1 LVTSSL
7 SRLVDDYLA
16 DCRARGLSPKTIKL
30 AYGYPLHHVLLPWCR
45 ARDIAEPVQ
54 LDNRVL
60 NRLTSELLETGGRR
74 GKLSRFTVDTYVR
87 NINLFLGWCRREG
100 AIGDVRAQPP
110 KLPRRVLD
118 VLSREQVERMED
130 VARNERDKVIVR
142 LLADTG
148 IRAGELIS
156 LTPMDLSEQGR
167 DRFIKVQGKGAKER
181 LVPVQIQLFR
191 RLQRLSKGRPS
202 NTTSDRLFL
211 TLQRRPGAGHTPLTV
226 SGVEQLIRDLGERAG
241 LQKRVYPHLLRHS
254 FATTMLNRGMDPI
267 TLSRILGHSSLLM
280 IQRTYTHQTVGDL
293 SEALLRALATD

>member
-1 LVTSSL
+1 M
-7 SRLVDDYLA
+7 VDDYLA

-118 VLSREQVERMED
+118 VLSREQVERME
-130 VARNERDKVIVR
+130 
-142 LLADTG
+142 TW
-148 IRAGELIS
+148 
-156 LTPMDLSEQGR
+156 
-167 DRFIKVQGKGAKER
+167 
-181 LVPVQIQLFR
+181 
-191 RLQRLSKGRPS
+191 
-202 NTTSDRLFL
+202 
-211 TLQRRPGAGHTPLTV
+211 
-226 SGVEQLIRDLGERAG
+226 
-241 LQKRVYPHLLRHS
+241 
-254 FATTMLNRGMDPI
+254 RGMN
-267 TLSRILGHSSLLM
+267 
-280 IQRTYTHQTVGDL
+280 
-293 SEALLRALATD
+293 ATR